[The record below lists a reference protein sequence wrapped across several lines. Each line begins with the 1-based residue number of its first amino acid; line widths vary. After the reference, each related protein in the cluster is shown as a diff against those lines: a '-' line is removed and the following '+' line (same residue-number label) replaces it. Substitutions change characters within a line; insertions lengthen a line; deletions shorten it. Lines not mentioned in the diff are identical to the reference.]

1 MIKKNPF
8 YSYSQYREHLSIEYI
23 WYNKHSLNIFNGKI
37 LFQISSCPFKD
48 ILWDYYY
55 DKGRDKMNTKAID
68 IIKYIEEFAPKELAI
83 EGDNIGLQV
92 GNDLNKNIE
101 KIGIALD
108 PSLNVVKKAEKEKID
123 FLFTHHPILKDSIR
137 TFTGIIYEKLKILI
151 ENEIILYS
159 AHTNLD
165 ICKNGLNDAL
175 ANLYT
180 LKNIKYLYKNG
191 LGRIGLFSGTFEDIL
206 NITKE
211 HIIKNP
217 IIVNSD
223 ALKDKKDL
231 KVAVLSGYGL
241 SQKSVKYVSEFAD
254 VYISG
259 DLTHHSKI
267 LAEELGLCVIDGG
280 HYGTE
285 VYGLKLFKK
294 YLEDNFNYKVISLD
308 F

>member
-1 MIKKNPF
+1 
-8 YSYSQYREHLSIEYI
+8 
-23 WYNKHSLNIFNGKI
+23 
-37 LFQISSCPFKD
+37 
-48 ILWDYYY
+48 
-55 DKGRDKMNTKAID
+55 MNTKAQD
-68 IIKYIEEFAPKELAI
+68 IIKFIEEFAPKELAI

-92 GNDLNKNIE
+92 GNNLNKDIE

-108 PSLNVVKKAEKEKID
+108 PSLSVVKKAKKEGID
-123 FLFTHHPILKDSIR
+123 FLFTHHPLLKDPIK
-137 TFTGIIYEKLKILI
+137 TFTGVIYEKLKILM

-175 ANLYT
+175 VDLYG
-180 LKNIKYLYKNG
+180 LKNAKYLYENG
-191 LGRIGLFSGTFEDIL
+191 LGRIGLFNGTFENIL

-211 HIIKNP
+211 HITENP
-217 IIVNSD
+217 IVINSE
-223 ALKDKKDL
+223 AIMDKKDL
-231 KVAVLSGYGL
+231 KVAILSGYGL
-241 SQKSVKYVSEFAD
+241 SQKSVKYVSELAD

-294 YLEDNFNYKVISLD
+294 YMEDALGVEIISLD

>member
-1 MIKKNPF
+1 
-8 YSYSQYREHLSIEYI
+8 
-23 WYNKHSLNIFNGKI
+23 
-37 LFQISSCPFKD
+37 
-48 ILWDYYY
+48 
-55 DKGRDKMNTKAID
+55 MNTKAQD
-68 IIKYIEEFAPKELAI
+68 IIKFIEEFAPKELAI

-92 GNDLNKNIE
+92 GNNLNKDIE

-108 PSLNVVKKAEKEKID
+108 PSLSVVKKAKKEGID
-123 FLFTHHPILKDSIR
+123 FLFTHHPLLKDPIK
-137 TFTGIIYEKLKILI
+137 TFTGVIYEKLRILM

-175 ANLYT
+175 VDLYD
-180 LKNIKYLYKNG
+180 LKNVKYIYENG
-191 LGRIGLFSGTFEDIL
+191 LGRIGLFNGTFEDIL

-211 HIIKNP
+211 HITKNP
-217 IIVNSD
+217 IVINSD
-223 ALKDKKDL
+223 AIMDKRDL

-241 SQKSVKYVSEFAD
+241 SQKSVKYVSELAD

-294 YLEDNFNYKVISLD
+294 HIEDNFDCKVISLD

>member
-1 MIKKNPF
+1 MHIKDVK
-8 YSYSQYREHLSIEYI
+8 S
-23 WYNKHSLNIFNGKI
+23 K
-37 LFQISSCPFKD
+37 
-48 ILWDYYY
+48 
-55 DKGRDKMNTKAID
+55 D
-68 IIKYIEEFAPKELAI
+68 IIKFIETFAPPELAI

-92 GNDLNKNIE
+92 GGNLNRDIE

-108 PSLNVVKKAEKEKID
+108 PSLSVVKKAKNKGVD
-123 FLFTHHPILKDSIR
+123 FLFTHHPILKDPIR
-137 TFTGIIYEKLKILI
+137 TFTGVMYEKLKILM

-175 ANLYT
+175 ADLYH
-180 LKNIKYLYKNG
+180 LKDVKYLYDNG
-191 LGRIGLFSGTFEDIL
+191 LGRLGIFNGTFEDIL

-211 HIIKNP
+211 YITKNP
-217 IIVNSD
+217 TVVNAEIVNNKNNNS
-223 ALKDKKDL
+223 KNNNKKDL
-231 KVAVLSGYGL
+231 KVAILSGYGL
-241 SQKSVKYVSEFAD
+241 SQKSINYVSKFAD

-294 YLEDNFNYKVISLD
+294 YIEDYLNVELISLD

>member
-1 MIKKNPF
+1 
-8 YSYSQYREHLSIEYI
+8 
-23 WYNKHSLNIFNGKI
+23 
-37 LFQISSCPFKD
+37 
-48 ILWDYYY
+48 
-55 DKGRDKMNTKAID
+55 MNTKAQD
-68 IIKYIEEFAPKELAI
+68 IIKFIEEFAPKELAI

-92 GNDLNKNIE
+92 GNNLNKDIE

-108 PSLNVVKKAEKEKID
+108 PSLSVVKKAKKEGID
-123 FLFTHHPILKDSIR
+123 FLFTHHPLLKDPIK
-137 TFTGIIYEKLKILI
+137 TFTGVIYEKLRILM

-175 ANLYT
+175 VDLYD
-180 LKNIKYLYKNG
+180 LKNAKYLYENG
-191 LGRIGLFSGTFEDIL
+191 LGRIGTYNGTFDDIL

-211 HIIKNP
+211 HITKNP
-217 IIVNSD
+217 VVVNSEVVNNEEN
-223 ALKDKKDL
+223 L

-241 SQKSVKYVSEFAD
+241 SQKSVKYVSELAD

-294 YLEDNFNYKVISLD
+294 YMEDALGVEIISLD

>member
-1 MIKKNPF
+1 
-8 YSYSQYREHLSIEYI
+8 
-23 WYNKHSLNIFNGKI
+23 
-37 LFQISSCPFKD
+37 
-48 ILWDYYY
+48 
-55 DKGRDKMNTKAID
+55 MNTKAQD
-68 IIKYIEEFAPKELAI
+68 IIKFIEEFAPKELAI

-92 GNDLNKNIE
+92 GNNFNKDIE

-108 PSLNVVKKAEKEKID
+108 SSLSVVKKAKNEGID
-123 FLFTHHPILKDSIR
+123 FLFTHHPLLKEPIR
-137 TFTGIIYEKLKILI
+137 TFTGVIYEKLKTLM
-151 ENEIILYS
+151 ENDIILYS

-175 ANLYT
+175 VDLYG
-180 LKNIKYLYKNG
+180 LKNVKYLYKDG

-206 NITKE
+206 NITKK
-211 HIIKNP
+211 HITKNP
-217 IIVNSD
+217 TVVNPN
-223 ALKDKKDL
+223 AVNDKKDL
-231 KVAVLSGYGL
+231 KVAVLSGKGL
-241 SQKSVKYVSEFAD
+241 SQKSIMYVSELAD

-294 YLEDNFNYKVISLD
+294 HIEDNFDCKVISLD

>member
-1 MIKKNPF
+1 
-8 YSYSQYREHLSIEYI
+8 
-23 WYNKHSLNIFNGKI
+23 
-37 LFQISSCPFKD
+37 
-48 ILWDYYY
+48 
-55 DKGRDKMNTKAID
+55 MNTKAID
-68 IIKYIEEFAPKELAI
+68 IIKYIEDFAPNELAI
-83 EGDNIGLQV
+83 EGDNIGLQI

-123 FLFTHHPILKDSIR
+123 FLFTHHPILKDPIR
-137 TFTGIIYEKLKILI
+137 TFTGIIYEKLKILV

-180 LKNIKYLYKNG
+180 LKNVKCLYKNG
-191 LGRIGLFSGTFEDIL
+191 LGRIGIFSGTFEDIL
-206 NITKE
+206 DITKD
-211 HIIKNP
+211 HITKNP
-217 IIVNSD
+217 IIVNSN

-241 SQKSVKYVSEFAD
+241 SQKSIRYVSEFAD

-259 DLTHHSKI
+259 DLTHHSMI

-285 VYGLKLFKK
+285 IYGLKLFKK
-294 YLEDNFNYKVISLD
+294 YLEDNFNCKVISLD

>member
-1 MIKKNPF
+1 
-8 YSYSQYREHLSIEYI
+8 
-23 WYNKHSLNIFNGKI
+23 
-37 LFQISSCPFKD
+37 
-48 ILWDYYY
+48 
-55 DKGRDKMNTKAID
+55 MNTKAQD
-68 IIKYIEEFAPKELAI
+68 IIKFIEEFAPKELAI

-92 GNDLNKNIE
+92 GNNLNKDIE

-108 PSLNVVKKAEKEKID
+108 PSLSVVKKAKKEGID
-123 FLFTHHPILKDSIR
+123 FLFTHHPLLKDPIK
-137 TFTGIIYEKLKILI
+137 TFTGVIYEKLKILM

-175 ANLYT
+175 VDLYG
-180 LKNIKYLYKNG
+180 LKNVKYLYENG
-191 LGRIGLFSGTFEDIL
+191 LGRIGLFNGTFEDIL

-211 HIIKNP
+211 HITKNP
-217 IIVNSD
+217 IVINSD
-223 ALKDKKDL
+223 AIMDKRDL

-241 SQKSVKYVSEFAD
+241 SQKSVKYVSELAD

-294 YLEDNFNYKVISLD
+294 HIEDNFDCKVISLD

>member
-1 MIKKNPF
+1 
-8 YSYSQYREHLSIEYI
+8 
-23 WYNKHSLNIFNGKI
+23 
-37 LFQISSCPFKD
+37 
-48 ILWDYYY
+48 
-55 DKGRDKMNTKAID
+55 MNTKAQD
-68 IIKYIEEFAPKELAI
+68 IIKFIEEFAPKELAI

-92 GNDLNKNIE
+92 GNNLNKDIE

-108 PSLNVVKKAEKEKID
+108 PSLSVVKKAKKEGID
-123 FLFTHHPILKDSIR
+123 FLFTHHPLLKDPIK
-137 TFTGIIYEKLKILI
+137 TFTGVIYEKLKTLM

-175 ANLYT
+175 VDLYG
-180 LKNIKYLYKNG
+180 LKNVKYLYENG
-191 LGRIGLFSGTFEDIL
+191 LGRIGLFNGTFEDVL

-211 HIIKNP
+211 HITKNP
-217 IIVNSD
+217 IVVNSD
-223 ALKDKKDL
+223 VVKDKKDL

-241 SQKSVKYVSEFAD
+241 SQKSIMYVSEFAD

-294 YLEDNFNYKVISLD
+294 HIEDNFDCKVISLD

>member
-1 MIKKNPF
+1 MNAKAINIIN
-8 YSYSQYREHLSIEYI
+8 SIE
-23 WYNKHSLNIFNGKI
+23 K
-37 LFQISSCPFKD
+37 
-48 ILWDYYY
+48 
-55 DKGRDKMNTKAID
+55 
-68 IIKYIEEFAPKELAI
+68 FAPKELAV

-92 GNDLNKNIE
+92 GDDINKDIE

-108 PSLNVVKKAEKEKID
+108 PSLSVVKKAKNKEVD
-123 FLFTHHPILKDSIR
+123 FLFTHHPILKDPIR
-137 TFTGIIYEKLKILI
+137 TFTGVIYEKLKILM

-175 ANLYT
+175 AELYD
-180 LKNIKYLYKNG
+180 LKNTKYLYENG
-191 LGRIGLFSGTFEDIL
+191 LGRVGLFNGTFEDIL
-206 NITKE
+206 CITKE
-211 HIIKNP
+211 HITKNP
-217 IIVNSD
+217 IVINPDAVNE
-223 ALKDKKDL
+223 KEKKKKEKEISKKYL

-241 SQKSVKYVSEFAD
+241 SQKSVKYVSKFAD

-267 LAEELGLCVIDGG
+267 LAEDLGLCIIDGG

-285 VYGLKLFKK
+285 IYGLKLFKE
-294 YLEDNFNYKVISLD
+294 YLKNNFNCEVISLD